1 MLGPSSDPDTF
12 ALPSLTSRKCAVPLA
27 PGASA
32 LLPASIQSPTVL
44 VDIPGIVSV
53 DTDSP
58 FERTEVLVTGSAY
71 FAGVAND
78 LART

>member
-1 MLGPSSDPDTF
+1 
-12 ALPSLTSRKCAVPLA
+12 
-27 PGASA
+27 
-32 LLPASIQSPTVL
+32 VL

-58 FERTEVLVTGSAY
+58 FERTDVLVTGSAY